1 MGEGHSNVTGHGS
14 RGPTGGIKGGPAGR
28 GSSNSNRGSGWGTSN
43 TPYGKIH
50 HYSPSQFGRS
60 NRGGNKGGNNHSGA
74 TSNTPGLAQR
84 PDMQAYMAVGGVPA
98 VITLIDGNW
107 GITLSRL
114 SVVAAFVETQLT
126 RIGSWAMRTSPIGVA
141 VMGMM
146 PSSIAPDPPMG
157 HYFTTPV
164 LPANRVTDMPK
175 EALQTVADVA
185 VNVRISDVT
194 EAGVQQ
200 AVLVKNP
207 AVIQRVPVVKA
218 VPTATPNLYTAPVPG
233 VTPIHINV
241 VDNVVPAHQTPPAV
255 AGKPAAIPIENAP
268 VKKVAT
274 SAGRHTRDAIIV
286 FPEGTN
292 IDPLY
297 ISMIRIIST
306 HEIRE
311 EARRAYEMARSER
324 EVAESALVQGQPFNS
339 VAEEMGLKKSLTDK
353 QVTEVAAHI
362 LLLEKNLMLL
372 NQEVTQLQQ
381 RLTHLL
387 SPENRRTF
395 RHIPEIRRLRAV
407 ASTQQGEVNTL
418 NQGIAE
424 LRARQAALLVLQQ
437 QVNADIERAEQQR
450 VESAR
455 LAAEA
460 AAERQRVENARLMR
474 EREKAEARQQ
484 EAIRQDTY
492 SLPAYSMWSFYP
504 PGFAVAG
511 MGSIELGQEVI
522 QGLGTSL
529 RMALV
534 RLGAITTSSVAD
546 PMAVT
551 VAAAFNPRKE
561 GEGSDKPTGW
571 DRPPLASIIRLANY
585 LVADPMIA
593 AVIAAASDSL
603 KEGEGSDKPAGWDR
617 PPLASTIR
625 LANYLVAD
633 PMIAAVIAAA
643 SDALKEGEGPAQLP
657 DLARPLLAGAIP
669 LHSMWLSHGI
679 WSAKQADIELPI
691 RMVITDADG
700 LMEVHA
706 VKTGVGG
713 VSARVK
719 LVGAQYDAAKGTYFF
734 TTDNLPSRTFM
745 FTPVT
750 PPGTDLSPVLPQPE
764 SAPALPL
771 HTGETV
777 IRHAVIHTVFPLPAL
792 EEHDFHDYVIWFPA
806 DSGLEPVYVY
816 LKSPRDEPGIVT
828 GRGQSVTGIWL
839 AGAGEGLGAPI
850 PAQIADQLR
859 GRRFSSFDKF
869 REAFWV
875 AVGHDPEL
883 VGQFN
888 IVNKVEMINYRA
900 PYPPAIEKVDGRKK
914 YEIHHIKFIKNG
926 GEVYNVDNLRVMTP
940 KLHVSIHSKK
950 RGK

>member
-1 MGEGHSNVTGHGS
+1 
-14 RGPTGGIKGGPAGR
+14 
-28 GSSNSNRGSGWGTSN
+28 
-43 TPYGKIH
+43 
-50 HYSPSQFGRS
+50 
-60 NRGGNKGGNNHSGA
+60 
-74 TSNTPGLAQR
+74 
-84 PDMQAYMAVGGVPA
+84 
-98 VITLIDGNW
+98 
-107 GITLSRL
+107 
-114 SVVAAFVETQLT
+114 
-126 RIGSWAMRTSPIGVA
+126 
-141 VMGMM
+141 
-146 PSSIAPDPPMG
+146 
-157 HYFTTPV
+157 
-164 LPANRVTDMPK
+164 
-175 EALQTVADVA
+175 
-185 VNVRISDVT
+185 
-194 EAGVQQ
+194 
-200 AVLVKNP
+200 
-207 AVIQRVPVVKA
+207 
-218 VPTATPNLYTAPVPG
+218 
-233 VTPIHINV
+233 
-241 VDNVVPAHQTPPAV
+241 
-255 AGKPAAIPIENAP
+255 
-268 VKKVAT
+268 
-274 SAGRHTRDAIIV
+274 
-286 FPEGTN
+286 
-292 IDPLY
+292 
-297 ISMIRIIST
+297 
-306 HEIRE
+306 
-311 EARRAYEMARSER
+311 
-324 EVAESALVQGQPFNS
+324 
-339 VAEEMGLKKSLTDK
+339 
-353 QVTEVAAHI
+353 
-362 LLLEKNLMLL
+362 
-372 NQEVTQLQQ
+372 
-381 RLTHLL
+381 
-387 SPENRRTF
+387 
-395 RHIPEIRRLRAV
+395 
-407 ASTQQGEVNTL
+407 
-418 NQGIAE
+418 
-424 LRARQAALLVLQQ
+424 
-437 QVNADIERAEQQR
+437 
-450 VESAR
+450 
-455 LAAEA
+455 
-460 AAERQRVENARLMR
+460 
-474 EREKAEARQQ
+474 
-484 EAIRQDTY
+484 
-492 SLPAYSMWSFYP
+492 MWSFYP

-571 DRPPLASIIRLANY
+571 DRPPLASTIRRINY

-593 AVIAAASDSL
+593 AVITAVVAAAS
-603 KEGEGSDKPAGWDR
+603 GS
-617 PPLASTIR
+617 
-625 LANYLVAD
+625 
-633 PMIAAVIAAA
+633 
-643 SDALKEGEGPAQLP
+643 LKEGEGPAQLP
-657 DLARPLLAGAIP
+657 DLARPLLAGTIP
-669 LHSMWLSHGI
+669 LHSMWLSHGV

-828 GRGQSVTGIWL
+828 GRGQPVTGIWL

-883 VGQFN
+883 LGQFN
-888 IVNKVEMINYRA
+888 LRNIAFLKRGYA
-900 PYPPAIEKVDGRKK
+900 PYPQVEEQLGGRVKF
-914 YEIHHIKFIKNG
+914 EIHHVLPIKDG
-926 GEVYNVDNLRVMTP
+926 GAVYNIDNLRIVTA
-940 KLHVSIHSKK
+940 KHHIEIHSNKG
-950 RGK
+950 RG

>member
-1 MGEGHSNVTGHGS
+1 
-14 RGPTGGIKGGPAGR
+14 
-28 GSSNSNRGSGWGTSN
+28 
-43 TPYGKIH
+43 
-50 HYSPSQFGRS
+50 
-60 NRGGNKGGNNHSGA
+60 
-74 TSNTPGLAQR
+74 
-84 PDMQAYMAVGGVPA
+84 
-98 VITLIDGNW
+98 
-107 GITLSRL
+107 
-114 SVVAAFVETQLT
+114 
-126 RIGSWAMRTSPIGVA
+126 
-141 VMGMM
+141 
-146 PSSIAPDPPMG
+146 
-157 HYFTTPV
+157 
-164 LPANRVTDMPK
+164 
-175 EALQTVADVA
+175 
-185 VNVRISDVT
+185 
-194 EAGVQQ
+194 
-200 AVLVKNP
+200 
-207 AVIQRVPVVKA
+207 
-218 VPTATPNLYTAPVPG
+218 
-233 VTPIHINV
+233 
-241 VDNVVPAHQTPPAV
+241 
-255 AGKPAAIPIENAP
+255 
-268 VKKVAT
+268 
-274 SAGRHTRDAIIV
+274 
-286 FPEGTN
+286 
-292 IDPLY
+292 
-297 ISMIRIIST
+297 
-306 HEIRE
+306 
-311 EARRAYEMARSER
+311 
-324 EVAESALVQGQPFNS
+324 
-339 VAEEMGLKKSLTDK
+339 
-353 QVTEVAAHI
+353 
-362 LLLEKNLMLL
+362 
-372 NQEVTQLQQ
+372 
-381 RLTHLL
+381 
-387 SPENRRTF
+387 
-395 RHIPEIRRLRAV
+395 
-407 ASTQQGEVNTL
+407 
-418 NQGIAE
+418 
-424 LRARQAALLVLQQ
+424 LLVLQQ

-571 DRPPLASIIRLANY
+571 DRPPLASIIRRINY

-593 AVIAAASDSL
+593 AVITAVVAAAS
-603 KEGEGSDKPAGWDR
+603 GS
-617 PPLASTIR
+617 
-625 LANYLVAD
+625 
-633 PMIAAVIAAA
+633 
-643 SDALKEGEGPAQLP
+643 LKEGEGPAQLP

-669 LHSMWLSHGI
+669 LHSMWLSHGV

-691 RMVITDADG
+691 RMLITDADG

-750 PPGTDLSPVLPQPE
+750 PPGTDLSPLLPQPE

-816 LKSPRDEPGIVT
+816 LKSPREEPGIVT

-859 GRRFSSFDKF
+859 GRWFSRFDKF

-883 VGQFN
+883 AGQFN

-900 PYPPAIEKVDGRKK
+900 PYPPAIEKVGGRKK
-914 YEIHHIKFIKNG
+914 YEIHHIKFIRNG

-940 KLHVSIHSKK
+940 KLHVSIHSKR

>member
-207 AVIQRVPVVKA
+207 GVIQRVPVVKA

-324 EVAESALVQGQPFNS
+324 EVAESALAQGQPFNP

-372 NQEVTQLQQ
+372 NQEVTQVQQ

-395 RHIPEIRRLRAV
+395 RHIPEIRRLKAV

-437 QVNADIERAEQQR
+437 QVNADIERAERQR

-571 DRPPLASIIRLANY
+571 DRPPLASTIRRINY

-593 AVIAAASDSL
+593 AVITAVVAAAS
-603 KEGEGSDKPAGWDR
+603 GS
-617 PPLASTIR
+617 
-625 LANYLVAD
+625 
-633 PMIAAVIAAA
+633 
-643 SDALKEGEGPAQLP
+643 LKEGEGPAQLP

-669 LHSMWLSHGI
+669 LHSMWLSHGV

-691 RMVITDADG
+691 RMLITDADG

-764 SAPALPL
+764 SAPAVPL

-859 GRRFSSFDKF
+859 GRWFSNFDKF
-869 REAFWV
+869 REVFWV

-883 VGQFN
+883 AGQFIN
-888 IVNKVEMINYRA
+888 INRLVMRNKLSPFSPKKEHVG
-900 PYPPAIEKVDGRKK
+900 GRTK
-914 YEIHHIKFIKNG
+914 YELHHIKPISQG
-926 GEVYNVDNLRVMTP
+926 GKVYGIDNLRVLTP
-940 KLHVSIHSKK
+940 KRHIEIHSKK
-950 RGK
+950 KV